1 MRFVLVH
8 GWGFHAGIF
17 ADLIGHLDG
26 AETTLID
33 LGFVSGAPKAASE
46 WPSDAI
52 AIGHSLGLLWLLEQ
66 GSGRFRGLV
75 SIQGFDCF
83 CCHIVPSRIAALKRG
98 LERDPGAT
106 LQAFWR
112 SCGASGF
119 ALPEALNVARLD
131 QGLDWLMHWDAR
143 KAKQELACPVL
154 ALAARD
160 DAVVPA
166 SMSEAIWEDTGII
179 WSQDGGHVLPL
190 RHPRWCA
197 RHVLEFANALP
208 S

>member
-33 LGFVSGAPKAASE
+33 LGFVSGGPKAASE

-112 SCGASGF
+112 SCGAAGF
-119 ALPEALNVARLD
+119 ALPEALNVGRLD
-131 QGLDWLMHWDAR
+131 EGLDWLMHWDAR

>member
-8 GWGFHAGIF
+8 GWGFHASIF

-33 LGFVSGAPKAASE
+33 LGFVSGGPKAATE

-66 GSGRFRGLV
+66 GGGRFRGLV

-83 CCHIVPSRIAALKRG
+83 CCHIAPQRIAALKRG
-98 LERDPGAT
+98 LEREPGAT

-143 KAKQELACPVL
+143 KVKQELACPVL

-160 DAVVPA
+160 DAIVPA

>member
-17 ADLIGHLDG
+17 ADLISHLDG

-33 LGFVSGAPKAASE
+33 LGFVSGGPKGASD

-52 AIGHSLGLLWLLEQ
+52 AIGHSLGLLWLLKQ
-66 GSGRFRGLV
+66 GRGRFRGLV

-83 CCHIVPSRIAALKRG
+83 CCHIAPSRIAALKRG
-98 LERDPGAT
+98 LEREPGGT

-131 QGLDWLMHWDAR
+131 EGLDWLMHWDAQR
-143 KAKQELACPVL
+143 AKHELACPVL

-160 DAVVPA
+160 DAIVPA

-197 RHVLEFANALP
+197 RHVLEFASALP

>member
-33 LGFVSGAPKAASE
+33 LGFVSGGPKGE
-46 WPSDAI
+46 TDWPADAI

-66 GSGRFRGLV
+66 GGGRFRGLV
-75 SIQGFDCF
+75 SMQGFDCF

-112 SCGASGF
+112 SCGAAGF